1 MKTLA
6 NLFVANLKILIRNRQ
21 ALFWS
26 MAFPLMFTV
35 VFGLFFGSENQSL
48 GSLAVI
54 NNSETELA
62 ESFISTI
69 KESDVFSLKEDLNE
83 EQAREELEKSKL
95 GALVII
101 PEEFGKIEQIS
112 VVSQAQSGMA
122 IAPKPEF
129 TRANIKV
136 VYDPMSAQTNSA
148 VVGFIDNFLSQANL
162 KVQGAEDIYNIEEE
176 KLGNK
181 ELTYFDFV
189 LTGIIGMAL
198 MNSSII
204 GIAVGMAKYREDK
217 ILKRITTTPLKTWKF
232 IVAEV
237 ASRLV
242 VNIFQIALILIIS
255 TQFFNAHIIGN
266 IYTVFAIALVGGL
279 LFQLIGFTIASFT
292 KTVDAAQGMA
302 TALTIPMMFLT
313 GVFFPIDQL
322 PRWLVSVVEL
332 LPLAPLLRMI
342 RAVALESESIFV
354 NPKNFLIVAVWV
366 VACFAISAFKF
377 RLSEE

>member
-6 NLFVANLKILIRNRQ
+6 KLFIADLKILVRNRQ

-26 MAFPLMFTV
+26 LAFPLIFTV

-48 GSLAVI
+48 GSLMI
-54 NNSETELA
+54 IDNSKTELS
-62 ESFISTI
+62 ESLSDAI
-69 KESDVFSLKEDLNE
+69 KDSEVFTLKEGLSE
-83 EQAREELEKSKL
+83 EQAREDLKKGKL

-101 PEEFGKIEQIS
+101 PKQFGEIVESSIQVPSGTIP
-112 VVSQAQSGMA
+112 SQ
-122 IAPKPEF
+122 PKF
-129 TRANIKV
+129 NKADIKV
-136 VYDPMSAQTNSA
+136 VYDPTSIQTNST
-148 VVGFIDNFLSQANL
+148 VVSVVDKFLSQFNL
-162 KVQGAEDIYNIEEE
+162 KVQGAENLYSIEEE
-176 KLGNK
+176 KLGN
-181 ELTYFDFV
+181 ENLTYFDFV

-217 ILKRITTTPLKTWKF
+217 ILKRVTTTPLRTWKF

-237 ASRLV
+237 VSRLI
-242 VNIFQIALILIIS
+242 VNLFQIALILIVS
-255 TQFFNAHIIGN
+255 TQFFNAHIVGSIF
-266 IYTVFAIALVGGL
+266 TVFIIALLGGL

-292 KTVDAAQGMA
+292 KTTDAAQGMS

-313 GVFFPIDQL
+313 GIFFPIEQL
-322 PRWLVSVVEL
+322 PKWLVSIVEL

-342 RAVALESESIFV
+342 RTVALEAESVFAE
-354 NPKNFLIVAVWV
+354 PKNFIIVTVWIIV
-366 VACFAISAFKF
+366 CFVISASRF